1 MIKPIAEIHHK
12 AGKRSIVYADDYER
26 LSKYCDQLQLEKKAL
41 ADQIGK
47 DFRHSELFRE
57 VDKLKDKK

>member
-26 LSKYCDQLQLEKKAL
+26 LSKYCDQLENHIKKTNN
-41 ADQIGK
+41 IVGPWK
-47 DFRHSELFRE
+47 KYDFKS
-57 VDKLKDKK
+57 